1 METSNSPPVIGSSGV
16 ASSGA
21 VAAATGLTEAHV
33 EEIRGAIQSQQK
45 FLGELLE
52 HAHRWELEGAELRI
66 YFAAEMRAFAEMVE
80 GRDSLEK
87 IRATAGKVLNRSVRV
102 CAKMESVA
110 ATTANAAQAAS
121 GTKELREKFERDPM
135 VGSMLQRFGGK
146 ISEVKRREVNALQQ
160 MLSRLRQVQEDLQR
174 QVNTVAIE
182 ASAGGGMVTV
192 KMNGQKQIVEVR
204 IEPEVFASKDQ
215 EMLQDLIRAAVN
227 EASRRVDDELANQMK
242 SLAGNIPGMSGIK
255 IPGLF

>member
-1 METSNSPPVIGSSGV
+1 M
-16 ASSGA
+16 
-21 VAAATGLTEAHV
+21 
-33 EEIRGAIQSQQK
+33 
-45 FLGELLE
+45 
-52 HAHRWELEGAELRI
+52 
-66 YFAAEMRAFAEMVE
+66 
-80 GRDSLEK
+80 
-87 IRATAGKVLNRSVRV
+87 
-102 CAKMESVA
+102 
-110 ATTANAAQAAS
+110 
-121 GTKELREKFERDPM
+121 
-135 VGSMLQRFGGK
+135 
-146 ISEVKRREVNALQQ
+146 EVNALQQ
-160 MLSRLRQVQEDLQR
+160 MLSRLRQVQEDLQQ

-242 SLAGNIPGMSGIK
+242 SLAGNIPGIPGIK